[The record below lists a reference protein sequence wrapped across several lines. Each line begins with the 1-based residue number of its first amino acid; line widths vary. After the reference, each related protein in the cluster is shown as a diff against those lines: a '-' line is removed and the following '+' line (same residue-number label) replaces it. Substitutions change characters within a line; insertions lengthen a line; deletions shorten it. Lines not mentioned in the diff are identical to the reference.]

1 VKIAVIERFAEPSRR
16 CQPGF
21 LTGASDEVVMW
32 DLIREATE
40 RTPTPGEVARA
51 LPAWAFLRISPSRVW
66 KYLRACREMRG
77 LRRTALI
84 RVPAWIRQAR
94 AHEIDAVACF
104 STDGF
109 PLAELLAQETRT
121 PCQELLAIGTQ
132 YFGEF
137 AFELL
142 AVIPYAYWLFEQGRL
157 EFTISTADT
166 RALYYFSPH
175 HIEQTTKRRYVP
187 ITEYPVAEKGASQFD
202 RLALPEVLDTTM
214 WSPPPYRHIYANDR
228 FQWTKPLVV
237 ITNKTSDERYLDR
250 GFAVNS
256 IPTDVLLD
264 IIGRLSKQYTIV
276 YNRPRES
283 DIVGDHSELR
293 ELGDIEAVKR
303 AFPNVTTIQEL
314 HAQCPDLSFNELQLR
329 LFANCERFVS
339 VLGGG
344 SYLASYFG
352 GTNIVSAQ
360 QGWEID
366 SNAYEGWFHRFSGA
380 RVIAARTSVEL
391 VNAVDREFG
400 RPL

>member
-1 VKIAVIERFAEPSRR
+1 MRIAVIERFAEPSRR
-16 CQPGF
+16 CQPG
-21 LTGASDEVVMW
+21 LVTGANDEVVVW
-32 DLIREATE
+32 DLDRESTE
-40 RTPTPGEVARA
+40 RTPTRGDVARA
-51 LPAWAFLRISPSRVW
+51 LPAWAFLRVSPTRVC
-66 KYLRACREMRG
+66 KYLRACHEMRG
-77 LRRTALI
+77 WRRMALI

-109 PLAELLAQETRT
+109 PLAELLAQETGA
-121 PCQELLAIGTQ
+121 PCRELLATGTQ

-142 AVIPYAYWLFEQGRL
+142 AVVPYAYWLFEQGRL
-157 EFTISTADT
+157 EFTVSTADT

-175 HIEQTTKRRYVP
+175 HIEQATKRRYVP
-187 ITEYPVAEKGASQFD
+187 ITEYPVGEKGASQFD
-202 RLALPEVLDTTM
+202 RFAFPEFLDTTK
-214 WSPPPYRHIYANDR
+214 WRPPPYRHIYADDR
-228 FQWTKPLVV
+228 FQSVKPLLV
-237 ITNKTSDERYLDR
+237 ISNKTSDERYLGS
-250 GFAVNS
+250 GFAVNY

-264 IIGRLSKQYTIV
+264 IIGRLSKKYTVV

-293 ELGDIEAVKR
+293 ELGDIEAVKQ
-303 AFPNVTTIQEL
+303 AFPDVTTIQEL
-314 HAQCPDLSFNELQLR
+314 HAQCPDLTFNELQLR

-352 GTNIVSAQ
+352 GTNIVYAQ
-360 QGWEID
+360 EGWEID
-366 SNAYEGWFHRFSGA
+366 SKAYEGWFNRFSGA

-391 VNAVDREFG
+391 VNSVDREFVL
-400 RPL
+400 PI